1 MAYLTPQQK
10 AELEAAGLAHIVAK
24 EAGEVP
30 AGTLKMFVRKDET
43 GREIREFK
51 GSKSVWM
58 DAYKSAP
65 LLQVKI
71 NNRDVDQG
79 EARAIINQFRRD
91 QAQLADFAKNPSQ
104 YRIDVSSTKQ
114 TLTKQ
119 G

>member
-1 MAYLTPQQK
+1 
-10 AELEAAGLAHIVAK
+10 
-24 EAGEVP
+24 
-30 AGTLKMFVRKDET
+30 MFVRKDET

-65 LLQVKI
+65 MLQVQI
-71 NNRDVDQG
+71 NHRDVDQG
-79 EARAIINQFRRD
+79 EARQIINQFRRD
-91 QAQLADFAKNPSQ
+91 QAQLADFAKNPGA
-104 YRIDVSSTKQ
+104 YRITVASTGQ